1 MDKKF
6 KAKWFYAALGT
17 CKVKSG
23 LATQKAQRQYTQ
35 RRVNFDAFA
44 TMLAEKYNEFDKEGY
59 DVVNVV
65 PIAMGQSETCQQR
78 SGAYVGDVGFSITR
92 GAVVVGRRR
101 DETSPDEE
109 TGNICEEP
117 PAAEDH
123 YADGDESGGDDASED
138 GDSSANG

>member
-6 KAKWFYAALGT
+6 KTKWFYAALGT

-65 PIAMGQSETCQQR
+65 PIAMGQSETCQQH

-92 GAVVVGRRR
+92 GAIVVGRRR

-109 TGNICEEP
+109 ISNICEEEP

-123 YADGDESGGDDASED
+123 YADDNSNED
-138 GDSSANG
+138 DSSANG